1 MILPKHHI
9 RIFIIIEVGDIVMHI
24 VVVGLNYRT
33 APVEVRERFTFTDKD
48 LPEALHQLKLTKSV
62 LEGVIVA
69 TCNRTEIYV
78 VVDRLHMCGYFIRS
92 FMEQWFGIPR
102 EEFTQHLYIYE
113 DEQAISHLFRVTC
126 SLDSMVIGE
135 TQILGQVRNA
145 FLEAQVNKATASWFN
160 MLFKQAVT
168 LGKRAH
174 SETSIGESAVSVS
187 YAAVELGKRIFG
199 MFTDKKVLILG
210 AGKMSELTVKHLY
223 TNGADEVIVANRT
236 LSRANE
242 LAQKFNGTPC
252 TIETAIERLHEVDII
267 ISSTGAEEYVLNASQ
282 VRENMKNRQAR
293 PLFLI
298 DIAVPR
304 DIDPAIGDLPN
315 VFLYD
320 IDDLEGIVESNLEMR
335 RTESAK
341 IEVMIKEEMNVFYHW
356 LKTLGVRPAIRALQ
370 EKSSM
375 IHEETMESL
384 FNKLPELDDHQR
396 KVIRRLTK
404 SVVNQMMHDPINR
417 IKELTGGKQ
426 GNEALDFFT
435 QIFALEDQIVDGPE
449 GQNDSEPVESKRVM
463 TSIGSKLPEVIST
476 PTYNKASLAP
486 VSL

>member
-1 MILPKHHI
+1 
-9 RIFIIIEVGDIVMHI
+9 MHI

-33 APVEVRERFTFTDKD
+33 APVEVRERFTFAEQD
-48 LPEALHQLKLTKSV
+48 LPKALELLKSTKSV

-78 VVDRLHMCGYFIRS
+78 VVDRLSMCGYFIRG
-92 FMEQWFGIPR
+92 FMEQWFNIKR

-113 DEQAISHLFRVTC
+113 DEQAISHLFKVTC
-126 SLDSMVIGE
+126 GLDSMVIGE

-145 FLEAQVNKATASWFN
+145 FLESQEQKATGTWFN

-199 MFTDKKVLILG
+199 TFSDKKVLILG

-223 TNGADEVIVANRT
+223 ANGAAEVIVANRT
-236 LSRANE
+236 IARAEE
-242 LAQKFNGTPC
+242 LARKFKGTPSGMH
-252 TIETAIERLHEVDII
+252 EALDRLHEVDII
-267 ISSTGAEEYVLNASQ
+267 ISSTGANEYVLNPLLVKESMKKRAS
-282 VRENMKNRQAR
+282 R
-293 PLFLI
+293 PLFMI

-304 DIDPAIGDLPN
+304 DIDPAVGEVSN

-320 IDDLEGIVESNLEMR
+320 IDDLEGIVESNMEMR
-335 RTESAK
+335 RAEAAK
-341 IEVMIKEEMNVFYHW
+341 IEVMIKEEMDAFHQW

-370 EKSSM
+370 DKSNM
-375 IHEETMESL
+375 IHEDTLESL
-384 FNKLPELDDHQR
+384 FNKLPELDERQR

-404 SVVNQMMHDPINR
+404 SIVNQMMHDPINR
-417 IKELTGGKQ
+417 IKEMTGEKHG
-426 GNEALDFFT
+426 GEALDYFT
-435 QIFALEDQIVDGPE
+435 QIFALENVMEENERRADRKAQNNVNPAEVDSLVKLADQPDEQKQARIP
-449 GQNDSEPVESKRVM
+449 
-463 TSIGSKLPEVIST
+463 
-476 PTYNKASLAP
+476 LAP
-486 VSL
+486 AVF

>member
-1 MILPKHHI
+1 
-9 RIFIIIEVGDIVMHI
+9 MHI

-33 APVEVRERFTFTDKD
+33 APVEVREKFTFADKD
-48 LPEALHQLKLTKSV
+48 LPEALRHLKLTKSV

-92 FMEQWFGIPR
+92 FMEQWFGISR
-102 EEFTQHLYIYE
+102 EEFTSHLYIYE

-126 SLDSMVIGE
+126 SLDSMVLGE
-135 TQILGQVRNA
+135 TQILGQVRSA
-145 FLEAQVNKATASWFN
+145 FLQSQENNATGVWFN

-168 LGKRAH
+168 LGKRVH
-174 SETSIGESAVSVS
+174 SETTIGESAVSIS

-199 MFTDKKVLILG
+199 LFTDKKVLILG

-223 TNGADEVIVANRT
+223 ANGADEVIVANRT
-236 LSRANE
+236 LSRAE
-242 LAQKFNGTPC
+242 EVAIKFNGTPC
-252 TIETAIERLHEVDII
+252 TLETAVNRLDEVDIL
-267 ISSTGAEEYVLNASQ
+267 ISSTGAKEYILTSSQ
-282 VRENMKNRQAR
+282 VKESMKNRQSR
-293 PLFLI
+293 PLFII

-304 DIDPAIGDLPN
+304 DIDPVIGDLQN

-335 RTESAK
+335 RGEAVK
-341 IEVMIKEEMNVFYHW
+341 IEMMIKEEIIVFHQW

-370 EKSSM
+370 EKSNS
-375 IHEETMESL
+375 IHEDTMESL

-404 SVVNQMMHDPINR
+404 SIVNQMMHDPINR
-417 IKELTGGKQ
+417 IKEMTGEKQ

-435 QIFALEDQIVDGPE
+435 QIFALEDQMSDKIDDKDLMVVSKKSAVSASSKS
-449 GQNDSEPVESKRVM
+449 SEIMS
-463 TSIGSKLPEVIST
+463 SLS
-476 PTYNKASLAP
+476 KASLMPA
-486 VSL
+486 SL

>member
-1 MILPKHHI
+1 
-9 RIFIIIEVGDIVMHI
+9 MHI

-33 APVEVRERFTFTDKD
+33 APVEVRERFTFSEQD
-48 LPEALHQLKLTKSV
+48 LPEALNQLKSTKSV

-92 FMEQWFGIPR
+92 FMEQWFNIKR

-113 DEQAISHLFRVTC
+113 DEQAISHLLKVTC

-135 TQILGQVRNA
+135 TQILGQVRSA
-145 FLEAQVNKATASWFN
+145 FLKSQEEKATGTWFN

-168 LGKRAH
+168 LGKRVH

-199 MFTDKKVLILG
+199 TFNDKKVLILG

-223 TNGADEVIVANRT
+223 ANGAAEVIVANRT
-236 LSRANE
+236 ITRAKE
-242 LAQKFNGTPC
+242 LAQKFQGTPC
-252 TIETAIERLHEVDII
+252 DMQEAMERLHEVDIV
-267 ISSTGAEEYVLNASQ
+267 ISSTGANDYVLNPAQ
-282 VRENMKNRQAR
+282 VKENMKKRQSR
-293 PLFLI
+293 PLFMI

-304 DIDPAIGDLPN
+304 DIDPVVGEVSN

-335 RTESAK
+335 RAEAAK
-341 IEVMIKEEMNVFYHW
+341 IEIMIKEEMDAFHQW

-370 EKSSM
+370 DKSNH
-375 IHEETMESL
+375 IHEETLESL
-384 FNKLPELDDHQR
+384 FNKLPELDERQR

-404 SVVNQMMHDPINR
+404 SIVNQMMHDPINR
-417 IKELTGGKQ
+417 IKEMTGGKH
-426 GNEALDFFT
+426 GGEALDYFT
-435 QIFALEDQIVDGPE
+435 QIFALESLMEENEQGADSKALSNADPSEMESLVKSADQ
-449 GQNDSEPVESKRVM
+449 
-463 TSIGSKLPEVIST
+463 
-476 PTYNKASLAP
+476 PTEQKSVRISLAP
-486 VSL
+486 AAL